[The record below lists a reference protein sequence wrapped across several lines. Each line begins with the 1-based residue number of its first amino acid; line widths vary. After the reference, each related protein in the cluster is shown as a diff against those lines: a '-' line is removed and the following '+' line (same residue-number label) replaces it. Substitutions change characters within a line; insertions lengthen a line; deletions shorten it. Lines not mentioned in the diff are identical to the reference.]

1 MKENNLVINYYNKL
15 IKGALKGEIN
25 YSVETSSEGFHDCIL
40 IDFLGKQHNITIDE
54 TSYFPSI
61 IVFYKY
67 IEENGDYISIKSNEI
82 EDLYSFTS
90 DGYGTGLY
98 INKEDVD
105 NKDVFSDIINLLKL
119 KGFDVH

>member
-54 TSYFPSI
+54 NTYFPSFI
-61 IVFYKY
+61 IFYKY
-67 IEENGDYISIKSNEI
+67 IEENGDYISVKSDEI

-90 DGYGTGLY
+90 DGYGTGFY
-98 INKEDVD
+98 INKENVD
-105 NKDVFSDIINLLKL
+105 NKEMFSDIIKLLKL

>member
-105 NKDVFSDIINLLKL
+105 NKDVFSDIINLLQL